1 MKVLVVG
8 GGGREHAIIRKLKES
23 REATQLFAMPGNAG
37 IARDAACIPGRADDV
52 EAIVAAA
59 LEYEIDFVVVA
70 PDDPLVLGAV
80 IAYAVNI
87 LMSMYEGWYF
97 PNSKSPGVAGSR
109 RPVCLLLA
117 YASLIALVA
126 LIVGMILPELI
137 QSVSLLIQELAPIL
151 QQLSVKLNENLGPNQ
166 LAALSGLFAADGTVN
181 WQELAVKVINFLLA
195 GLGGVM
201 GSLMSL
207 ISATISTAF
216 TAIVSVIFSIYLL
229 MGKENLS
236 RQIAKVLKTY
246 LKPSWYSRLLYF
258 LETLHNCFRRFVV
271 GQCTEAVILG
281 LLCMAGMLVFQFP
294 YASMVGALI
303 GFTALIPVAGAYI
316 GAGVGAFLI
325 FTASPIKAL
334 LFLVF
339 ISVLQQLEGNLIY
352 PRVVGSSIGLPGIW
366 VLAAVTIGGGVLGI
380 GGMLLAVPLA
390 AAFYQI
396 LRDDV
401 AKRNQE
407 TKA

>member
-1 MKVLVVG
+1 MKQEWKGPLRFGAVLFGLYLAVHYWE
-8 GGGREHAIIRKLKES
+8 RLASL
-23 REATQLFAMPGNAG
+23 
-37 IARDAACIPGRADDV
+37 
-52 EAIVAAA
+52 AA
-59 LEYEIDFVVVA
+59 LAAGAAF
-70 PDDPLVLGAV
+70 PLALGAV

-97 PNSKSPGVAGSR
+97 PKSKKPAVTKSR

-117 YASLIALVA
+117 YASLVA
-126 LIVGMILPELI
+126 IVVLIVRMILPELI
-137 QSVSLLIQELAPIL
+137 QSFTLLLQELTPL
-151 QQLSVKLNENLGPNQ
+151 LRQLSVKLNDLSPGQ
-166 LAALSGLFAADGTVN
+166 LAALSSLFAADGTVN
-181 WQELAVKVINFLLA
+181 WQELAAKAVNLLLT

-201 GSLMSL
+201 GSLVSFL
-207 ISATISTAF
+207 STAVSAAF

-229 MGKENLS
+229 LGKEKLA
-236 RQIAKVLKTY
+236 RQSVKVLKTY
-246 LKPSWYSRLLYF
+246 LKPGWYSRLLYF
-258 LETLHNCFRRFVV
+258 LETLHSCFRRFVV

-281 LLCMAGMLVFQFP
+281 LLCMAGMLLFQFP
-294 YASMVGALI
+294 YASMVGTLI

-325 FTASPIKAL
+325 FTVSPIKAL

-366 VLAAVTIGGGVLGI
+366 VLAAVTIGGGVLGV

-401 AKRNQE
+401 ARRNQ
-407 TKA
+407 A

>member
-1 MKVLVVG
+1 MKQEWKGALRFGAVLFVLYLAVHYW
-8 GGGREHAIIRKLKES
+8 EKL
-23 REATQLFAMPGNAG
+23 
-37 IARDAACIPGRADDV
+37 
-52 EAIVAAA
+52 AA
-59 LEYEIDFVVVA
+59 LTALAAGAAF
-70 PDDPLVLGAV
+70 PLVLGAI

-87 LMSMYEGWYF
+87 LMSIYEGWYF
-97 PNSKSPGVAGSR
+97 PGSQKQAAVKSR

-117 YASLIALVA
+117 YASLVA
-126 LIVGMILPELI
+126 IVLLIVRMILPELI
-137 QSVSLLIQELAPIL
+137 QSVSLLLQELAPIL
-151 QQLSVKLNENLGPNQ
+151 QALSVKLNESLGPNQ
-166 LAALSGLFAADGTVN
+166 LAGLFASDGTVN
-181 WQELAVKVINFLLA
+181 WQELAAKAVNFLLT

-207 ISATISTAF
+207 ISTAVSAAF
-216 TAIVSVIFSIYLL
+216 TAIVSIIFSIYLL
-229 MGKENLS
+229 TGKEKLS
-236 RQIAKVLKTY
+236 RQCALVLKTY
-246 LKPSWYSRLLYF
+246 LKPSWYGRLLYF

-281 LLCMAGMLVFQFP
+281 LLCMGGMMLFQFP

-316 GAGVGAFLI
+316 GAGVGAFMI
-325 FTASPIKAL
+325 FTVSPWKAL
-334 LFLVF
+334 LFLLF

-352 PRVVGSSIGLPGIW
+352 PKVVGSSIGLPGIW

-390 AAFYQI
+390 ATLYQI

-401 AKRNQE
+401 ARRNAVPADGKSE
-407 TKA
+407 GS

>member
-1 MKVLVVG
+1 MKQEWKGPLRVGAVLFG
-8 GGGREHAIIRKLKES
+8 LYLAIHYWEKLT
-23 REATQLFAMPGNAG
+23 ALAG
-37 IARDAACIPGRADDV
+37 L
-52 EAIVAAA
+52 A
-59 LEYEIDFVVVA
+59 LGAGF
-70 PDDPLVLGAV
+70 PLVLGAV

-117 YASLIALVA
+117 YASLIALVV
-126 LIVGMILPELI
+126 LIVRMILPELI
-137 QSVSLLIQELAPIL
+137 QSFTLLLQELTPL
-151 QQLSVKLNENLGPNQ
+151 LRQLSVKLNDLSPDQ

-181 WQELAVKVINFLLA
+181 WHELATKTVNFLLA

-201 GSLMSL
+201 GSLVSL
-207 ISATISTAF
+207 ISTT
-216 TAIVSVIFSIYLL
+216 IYLL

-236 RQIAKVLKTY
+236 RQSAKVLKTY

>member
-1 MKVLVVG
+1 MKQEWKTPLRIGAVLFG
-8 GGGREHAIIRKLKES
+8 LYLAIHYW
-23 REATQLFAMPGNAG
+23 GNLSAL
-37 IARDAACIPGRADDV
+37 
-52 EAIVAAA
+52 AA
-59 LEYEIDFVVVA
+59 LALGAGF
-70 PDDPLVLGAV
+70 PLMLGAV
-80 IAYAVNI
+80 IAYAVKI
-87 LMSMYEGWYF
+87 LMYESWYF
-97 PNSKSPGVAGSR
+97 PNSKSQAVLKSR

-229 MGKENLS
+229 MGKETLS
-236 RQIAKVLKTY
+236 RQCALVLKTY
-246 LKPSWYSRLLYF
+246 SHLLYF

-271 GQCTEAVILG
+271 GQCTEAIILG
-281 LLCMAGMLVFQFP
+281 LLCMGGMMLFQFP
-294 YASMVGALI
+294 YASMVGTLI

-316 GAGVGAFLI
+316 GAGVGAFMI
-325 FTASPIKAL
+325 FTVSPIKAL
-334 LFLVF
+334 LWWAPPSGCPV
-339 ISVLQQLEGNLIY
+339 SGY
-352 PRVVGSSIGLPGIW
+352 WPPSPS
-366 VLAAVTIGGGVLGI
+366 AAECWAWAACCWPSRWPPPSTRSC
-380 GGMLLAVPLA
+380 GMMWRGE
-390 AAFYQI
+390 I
-396 LRDDV
+396 R
-401 AKRNQE
+401 
-407 TKA
+407 T

>member
-1 MKVLVVG
+1 MKQEWKTPLRIGAVLFG
-8 GGGREHAIIRKLKES
+8 LYLAIHYW
-23 REATQLFAMPGNAG
+23 GNLSAL
-37 IARDAACIPGRADDV
+37 
-52 EAIVAAA
+52 AA
-59 LEYEIDFVVVA
+59 LALGAGF
-70 PDDPLVLGAV
+70 PLMLGAV

-87 LMSMYEGWYF
+87 LMCMYESWYF
-97 PNSKSPGVAGSR
+97 PNSKSQAVLKSR

-181 WQELAVKVINFLLA
+181 WQELAVKVVNFLLA

-229 MGKENLS
+229 MGKETLS
-236 RQIAKVLKTY
+236 RQCALVLKTY
-246 LKPSWYSRLLYF
+246 LKPGWYSHLLYF

-271 GQCTEAVILG
+271 GQCTEAIILG
-281 LLCMAGMLVFQFP
+281 LLCMGGMMLFQFP
-294 YASMVGALI
+294 YKTM
-303 GFTALIPVAGAYI
+303 
-316 GAGVGAFLI
+316 
-325 FTASPIKAL
+325 
-334 LFLVF
+334 
-339 ISVLQQLEGNLIY
+339 
-352 PRVVGSSIGLPGIW
+352 
-366 VLAAVTIGGGVLGI
+366 
-380 GGMLLAVPLA
+380 
-390 AAFYQI
+390 
-396 LRDDV
+396 
-401 AKRNQE
+401 
-407 TKA
+407 

>member
-1 MKVLVVG
+1 MKQEWKAPLRIGAVLFG
-8 GGGREHAIIRKLKES
+8 LYLAIHYWEKLS
-23 REATQLFAMPGNAG
+23 FLAG
-37 IARDAACIPGRADDV
+37 L
-52 EAIVAAA
+52 A
-59 LEYEIDFVVVA
+59 LGA
-70 PDDPLVLGAV
+70 GLPLALGAV

-97 PNSKSPGVAGSR
+97 PKSQNRAVVKSR

-117 YASLIALVA
+117 YASLIGIVV
-126 LIVGMILPELI
+126 LIIRMILPELI
-137 QSVSLLIQELAPIL
+137 QSVTLLLQELTPL
-151 QQLSVKLNENLGPNQ
+151 LRQLSVKLNDLGPNQ
-166 LAALSGLFAADGTVN
+166 LAALSSLFAADGTVN
-181 WQELAVKVINFLLA
+181 WQELTVKVVNFLLT

-201 GSLMSL
+201 GSLVSL
-207 ISATISTAF
+207 ISATVSAAF

-229 MGKENLS
+229 LGKETLS
-236 RQIAKVLKTY
+236 RQCARVLKTY

-281 LLCMAGMLVFQFP
+281 LLCMGGMLVFRFP

-325 FTASPIKAL
+325 FTVSPFQAL

-352 PRVVGSSIGLPGIW
+352 PKVVGSSIGLPGIW
-366 VLAAVTIGGGVLGI
+366 VLAAVTVGGGVLGI

-390 AAFYQI
+390 ATFYQI

-401 AKRNQE
+401 ARRN
-407 TKA
+407 TPKDLTT

>member
-1 MKVLVVG
+1 MKQEWKGPLRVGAVLFG
-8 GGGREHAIIRKLKES
+8 LYLAIHYWEKLT
-23 REATQLFAMPGNAG
+23 ALAG
-37 IARDAACIPGRADDV
+37 L
-52 EAIVAAA
+52 A
-59 LEYEIDFVVVA
+59 LGAGF
-70 PDDPLVLGAV
+70 PLVLGAV

-117 YASLIALVA
+117 YASLIALVV
-126 LIVGMILPELI
+126 LIVRMILPELI
-137 QSVSLLIQELAPIL
+137 QSFTLLLQELTPL
-151 QQLSVKLNENLGPNQ
+151 LRQLSVKLNDLSPDQ

-181 WQELAVKVINFLLA
+181 WHELATKTVNFLLV

-207 ISATISTAF
+207 ISTTISAAF

-271 GQCTEAVILG
+271 GQCTEAIILG
-281 LLCMAGMLVFQFP
+281 LLCMGGMMLFQFP
-294 YASMVGALI
+294 YASMVGTLI

-339 ISVLQQLEGNLIY
+339 ISVHEASSPNWLLTWMNPLCLIVPLTVY
-352 PRVVGSSIGLPGIW
+352 IRKARKITGWFHLYNITATTIFFIIAATGVQSINPAL
-366 VLAAVTIGGGVLGI
+366 L
-380 GGMLLAVPLA
+380 LLAGCGLIRSINFTLNA
-390 AAFYQI
+390 TSKD
-396 LRDDV
+396 R
-401 AKRNQE
+401 
-407 TKA
+407 